1 MCQTW
6 EFSLVLGRGAVR
18 SFSEYFYYVLD
29 ICHEKRVEIEF
40 VKLAKRIF
48 CHRLEGS
55 TWMEFSPV
63 FMRILTR
70 KFAIKLLIN
79 MLFTNFEEY
88 IYTEFTTTISR
99 YNLRFSYSCTIFEL
113 ASTNRLSLGNSIL
126 SDVNEFHCFWLK
138 RCLISCTFIFL
149 QLINQF

>member
-1 MCQTW
+1 
-6 EFSLVLGRGAVR
+6 
-18 SFSEYFYYVLD
+18 
-29 ICHEKRVEIEF
+29 
-40 VKLAKRIF
+40 
-48 CHRLEGS
+48 
-55 TWMEFSPV
+55 MEFSPV

-88 IYTEFTTTISR
+88 IYTEFTTTISH

-149 QLINQF
+149 QLINQFQMMSDEIIMIIIFKVSFCRMYHARKSNQVLYHKKMKNKS